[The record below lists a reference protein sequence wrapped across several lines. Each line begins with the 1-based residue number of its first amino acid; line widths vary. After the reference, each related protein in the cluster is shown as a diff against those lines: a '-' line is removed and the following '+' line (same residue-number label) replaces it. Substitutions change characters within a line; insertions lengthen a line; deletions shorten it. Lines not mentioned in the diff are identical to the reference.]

1 LLFSSRTKMMKIS
14 PSWLP
19 SNFSSDG

>member
-14 PSWLP
+14 PSWLQ